1 MLVRIFKGNSPGTI
15 ILIAVM
21 ILAAW
26 LSAFIHPSGQMG
38 ARFDST
44 AMPLYG
50 LLVQATGESLIIRS
64 SVAFLFTAGLIF
76 LMTYFNTRD
85 FFINERTFLPA
96 MFYGLTPAFIPGF
109 QQLNPAQP
117 AAVLLILMLIRIMD
131 SYRKPGLANNF
142 FDAGILLSTGSLF
155 YANVLWF
162 GIIVIIG
169 IVLIRSVT
177 VSEVLIGIIGIITP
191 YFLLAGIYYV
201 TGKDL
206 MAMYNLL
213 RENLIGKVES
223 FHYTRLEI
231 GSAAVYSIITLIA
244 FVYLLS
250 HLGGKKVKSR
260 QTFSLLIWTFLLTV
274 TVYVVIPSASAE
286 VLWLTAIPASYFLT
300 HYFVFV
306 RKGIIPQILLAIFL
320 LTLAVVQIIYL
331 RQATV

>member
-1 MLVRIFKGNSPGTI
+1 MLVRIFKGNSPGAI

-26 LSAFIHPSGQMG
+26 LSAFVHPSGLMA
-38 ARFDST
+38 ARFDSS

-50 LLVQATGESLIIRS
+50 LLIKATGESQIVRS
-64 SVAFLFTAGLIF
+64 AVAFIFTAALIF
-76 LMTYFNTRD
+76 LLTYFNTRD

-96 MFYGLTPAFIPGF
+96 LFYGLTPCFIPEF

-169 IVLIRSVT
+169 IILIRSVT

-191 YFLLAGIYYV
+191 YFILAGIYYV
-201 TGKDL
+201 AGKDL
-206 MAMYNLL
+206 MALYNLV
-213 RENLIGKVES
+213 RENLIGKVENY
-223 FHYTRLEI
+223 HYTRFVI
-231 GSAAVYSIITLIA
+231 GSAAVYSITTLIA

-274 TVYVVIPSASAE
+274 LVYVLVPSASAE
-286 VLWLTAIPASYFLT
+286 ILWLTAIPASYFLT

-306 RKGIIPQILLAIFL
+306 RKGIFPQILLAIFF
-320 LTLAVVQIIYL
+320 LTLTLVQIIYL
-331 RQATV
+331 RQVSA